1 MLRIELLSGIIKI
14 APKNRS
20 LDKVAKFPGETPA
33 MKPTQAL
40 TALAAQNMKES
51 VPEFGVGDTVR
62 VSVKVVEGNRE
73 RTQVFEGVVMRRRSG
88 SINENFTVRRIAS
101 HGIGVERTFML
112 HSPRVEKIEVIRRGV
127 VRRAQLYYLRGL
139 TGKAARIKER
149 RYVPGA
155 RNKAA
160 AAIAPTAPVEDVTL
174 ATAADEGEIDDEAT
188 ELDEVDVAE
197 VDATDVDAA
206 TEDTGADGEAGT
218 DGDTPETERNA

>member
-1 MLRIELLSGIIKI
+1 
-14 APKNRS
+14 
-20 LDKVAKFPGETPA
+20 

-40 TALAAQNMKES
+40 TVLAAQNMKES

-155 RNKAA
+155 KNKAA
-160 AAIAPTAPVEDVTL
+160 AATIAPTAAVEDVTP
-174 ATAADEGEIDDEAT
+174 ATAADEGAIDDEAT
-188 ELDEVDVAE
+188 ELEAVE
-197 VDATDVDAA
+197 ATDTVDTGDT
-206 TEDTGADGEAGT
+206 TEDTAAENDTEGT
-218 DGDTPETERNA
+218 ETERNS

>member
-1 MLRIELLSGIIKI
+1 
-14 APKNRS
+14 
-20 LDKVAKFPGETPA
+20 

-40 TALAAQNMKES
+40 TVLATQHMKES

-139 TGKAARIKER
+139 TGKAARTKER

-155 RNKAA
+155 KGKAGA
-160 AAIAPTAPVEDVTL
+160 VAAIAPTAALEDDVTPD
-174 ATAADEGEIDDEAT
+174 TAADEDALEDEAT
-188 ELDEVDVAE
+188 ELEALEASEVDEAE
-197 VDATDVDAA
+197 VEAEA
-206 TEDTGADGEAGT
+206 EDDNRDRA
-218 DGDTPETERNA
+218 